1 MMNMTFN
8 FNNPTNLIF
17 GNGKLDELG
26 GQIAAR
32 HKAGTLGKKALLLI
46 SNGKSTKTNGSFD
59 RVMAQLKEAGVEV
72 AVFDKIME
80 NPLKSVVMEG
90 AAFAKENGC
99 DFIVALGGGAVLD
112 SSIAVSAM
120 ATNPGDLWDYVNGG
134 TGKGQPLVNPGLPIV
149 TIATS
154 SGTGSEVNCW
164 GVISN
169 PDTNEK
175 IGFGYPELVPVL
187 AIVDPELMK
196 TVPAKYTAYQGF
208 DALFHNTEV
217 MISGGVNILSETIA
231 LSAIESIA
239 KYLPR
244 AVKDGNDLEARE
256 QVAYG
261 STIAGI
267 TMQLTST
274 TAQHSMEHAMSAY
287 HHNLPHGAG
296 LIMIS
301 KAFAEFFIER
311 HACDE
316 QFVKMARVMG
326 IPDAD
331 KPEDFITAL
340 AQLQKDCG
348 VDDLKMSDYG
358 FTPDESMTL
367 AVNARETMGGLFLSN
382 PCEMTDADCAGIFD
396 KSYR

>member
-1 MMNMTFN
+1 MNMTFN

-32 HKAGTLGKKALLLI
+32 RKAGTLGKKALLLI
-46 SNGKSTKTNGSFD
+46 SNGKSTKVNGSFD
-59 RVMAQLKEAGVEV
+59 RVMEQLQEAGVEA

-217 MISGGVNILSETIA
+217 MISNGVNILSETIA

-256 QVAYG
+256 QMAYG

-267 TMQLTST
+267 TMQLTNT

-340 AQLQKDCG
+340 VQLQKDCG

-358 FTPDESMTL
+358 FAPEESMTL

>member
-1 MMNMTFN
+1 MNMNFDFN
-8 FNNPTNLIF
+8 SPTKILF
-17 GNGKLDELG
+17 GSGKLNELG
-26 GQIAAR
+26 SQP
-32 HKAGTLGKKALLLI
+32 LPGKKALLLM
-46 SNGKSTKTNGSFD
+46 SGGKSAKVSGAYD
-59 RVMAQLKEAGVEV
+59 RTLEQIRKAGVEV
-72 AVFDKIME
+72 TEFAKVME
-80 NPLKSVVMEG
+80 NPVKEMVMEG

-112 SSIAVSAM
+112 SAVAVAAM

-149 TIATS
+149 AITLTA
-154 SGTGSEVNCW
+154 GTGSEVNCW

-169 PDTNEK
+169 LETTEK
-175 IGFGYPELVPVL
+175 IGFGYQELTPVL
-187 AIVDPELMK
+187 AVVDPELMK

-217 MISGGVNILSETIA
+217 MMSNGVNILSETIA
-231 LSAIESIA
+231 LSAIENIA
-239 KYLPR
+239 NYLPR
-244 AVKDGNDLEARE
+244 AVKDGNDLVARE
-256 QVAYG
+256 HIAYG
-261 STIAGI
+261 STMAGI
-267 TMQLTST
+267 AMQLTST

-301 KAFAEFFIER
+301 VEFARYFIER

-316 QFVKMARVMG
+316 QLIKMARVMG
-326 IPDAD
+326 MPNAD

-340 AQLQKDCG
+340 QQLQKDCG

-358 FTPDESMTL
+358 IQKDECMTL
-367 AVNARETMGGLFLSN
+367 AVNARETMGGLFLAN
-382 PCEMTDADCAGIFD
+382 PCPMSDEECAGIFE

>member
-1 MMNMTFN
+1 MNMNFD
-8 FNNPTNLIF
+8 FNNPTKILF
-17 GNGKLDELG
+17 GSGKLNELG
-26 GQIAAR
+26 SQP
-32 HKAGTLGKKALLLI
+32 LPGKKALLLM
-46 SNGKSTKTNGSFD
+46 SGGKSAKVSGAYD
-59 RVMAQLKEAGVEV
+59 RTLEQLRKAGVEV
-72 AVFDKIME
+72 TEFAKVME
-80 NPLKSVVMEG
+80 NPVKEMVMEG

-99 DFIVALGGGAVLD
+99 DFIVALGGGAVLE
-112 SSIAVSAM
+112 SAVAVAAM

-149 TIATS
+149 AITLTA
-154 SGTGSEVNCW
+154 GTGSEVNCW

-169 PDTNEK
+169 LETKEK
-175 IGFGYPELVPVL
+175 IGFGYQELTPVL
-187 AIVDPELMK
+187 AVVDPELMK

-217 MISGGVNILSETIA
+217 MMSNGVNILSETIA
-231 LSAIESIA
+231 LSAIENIA
-239 KYLPR
+239 NYLPR
-244 AVKDGNDLEARE
+244 AVKDGNDLVARE
-256 QVAYG
+256 HIAYG
-261 STIAGI
+261 STMAGI
-267 TMQLTST
+267 AMQLTST

-301 KAFAEFFIER
+301 VEFARYFIER

-316 QFVKMARVMG
+316 QLIKMARVMG
-326 IPDAD
+326 MPNAD

-340 AQLQKDCG
+340 QQLQKDCG

-358 FTPDESMTL
+358 IQKDECMTL
-367 AVNARETMGGLFLSN
+367 AVNARETMGGLFLAN
-382 PCEMTDADCAGIFD
+382 PCPMSDEECAGIFE

>member
-1 MMNMTFN
+1 MNMTFN

-17 GNGKLDELG
+17 GSGKLDELG

-32 HKAGTLGKKALLLI
+32 RKAGTLGKKALLLI

-217 MISGGVNILSETIA
+217 MISNGVNILSETIA

-244 AVKDGNDLEARE
+244 AVRDGNDLEARE

-267 TMQLTST
+267 TMQLTNT

-340 AQLQKDCG
+340 VQLQKDCG

-358 FTPDESMTL
+358 FTPEESMTL

>member
-1 MMNMTFN
+1 MKMSFD
-8 FNNPTNLIF
+8 FNNPTRILF
-17 GNGKLDELG
+17 GSGKLDELG
-26 GQIAAR
+26 SQ
-32 HKAGTLGKKALLLI
+32 TMPGKKSLLLT
-46 SNGKSTKTNGSFD
+46 SNGKSARVSGAYD
-59 RVMAQLKEAGVEV
+59 RTLEQLARAGVEV
-72 AVFDKIME
+72 AEFARVME
-80 NPLKSVVMEG
+80 NPIKEMVME
-90 AAFAKENGC
+90 AASFARENGC

-112 SSIAVSAM
+112 SAVAVAAM
-120 ATNPGDLWDYVNGG
+120 ATNPGDLWDYVSGG

-149 TIATS
+149 SITLTA
-154 SGTGSEVNCW
+154 GTGSEVNCW

-169 PDTNEK
+169 LETKEK
-175 IGFGYPELVPVL
+175 IGFGNPVLTPVL
-187 AIVDPELMK
+187 AVVDPELMR

-217 MISGGVNILSETIA
+217 MMSNGVNILSETIA

-256 QVAYG
+256 HVAYG
-261 STIAGI
+261 STMAGI

-301 KAFAEFFIER
+301 VEFARYFIER
-311 HACDE
+311 HACDG

-340 AQLQKDCG
+340 LQLQKDCG
-348 VDDLKMSDYG
+348 VDGLRMSDYG
-358 FTPDESMTL
+358 IKKEECMTL
-367 AVNARETMGGLFLSN
+367 AVNARETMGKLFLAN
-382 PCEMTDADCAGIFD
+382 PCPMSDEECASIFE
-396 KSYR
+396 KAYR